1 MHLVVVNSCYKSIC
15 YFVFLTAFAVG
26 DGDAEGEGLAIGLG
40 LTAAGADDVA
50 GDGVVVTGAFVLVP
64 ESQAAANAMTNTVES
79 KDTMRRVIL
88 IFESCISFAS
98 LEQN

>member
-1 MHLVVVNSCYKSIC
+1 MHLIVVYSCYKSIS
-15 YFVFLTAFAVG
+15 YFVFATAFAVG

-40 LTAAGADDVA
+40 LLAAGVDDVA
-50 GDGVVVTGAFVLVP
+50 GDDVVVTGAFVLP

-79 KDTMRRVIL
+79 KDAMRRAIL